1 MLERLYELIVL
12 CGSKGVLAGYLI
24 CYFVWSAS
32 LMSHNYLLYRHSLM
46 SVDYFRPLHCGG
58 IVDRDPPD
66 TRVILYS
73 RPAVCKCTDHVRNAI
88 YDQFRTQAVIRAAR
102 SCVVSSLT
110 MSGYLILVRPCLF
123 VFETVHAVHCLVT
136 IHREI
141 STVCAHIKLLVWDL
155 NGLCTHQAEISSVYA
170 HIKLFVYQS
179 SGNINLCST
188 LLREVWLAQCTV
200 ACNLNICL
208 TIHNDALTT
217 SSGSLDL
224 TTCWINPDAWIWP

>member
-12 CGSKGVLAGYLI
+12 CGSKGVWAEYLI

-32 LMSHNYLLYRHSLM
+32 LMSHNYLLYRHSLI
-46 SVDYFRPLHCGG
+46 SVEYFRPLHCGG

-123 VFETVHAVHCLVT
+123 VFETVHAVHYTLRRYQRSVHTSSCWY
-136 IHREI
+136 EI
-141 STVCAHIKLLVWDL
+141 ST
-155 NGLCTHQAEISSVYA
+155 VYA
-170 HIKLFVYQS
+170 HIKLRSHQS
-179 SGNINLCST
+179 M
-188 LLREVWLAQCTV
+188 
-200 ACNLNICL
+200 
-208 TIHNDALTT
+208 HT
-217 SSGSLDL
+217 SSCLCTSLPATL
-224 TTCWINPDAWIWP
+224 TCVAHCWGRCGLLNVQLPVTWIFAWPYTMMPWPPLLAH